1 MLVADLKAAAETEE
15 ADKAAT
21 AEQDSAAAARL
32 QCDLMAIQV
41 AKIQAA
47 ITKGEEGGA
56 DDVHGT
62 KKEKASKTVEQVKMA
77 KIQAAAITLVAA
89 KAAQV
94 TETSDNEVEKE
105 EVEEEGE
112 EAEAE
117 AEEGAEEKEV
127 ERVPGEENDE
137 AADSVIRTN
146 AANARLKVAM
156 VESILLLHHTKADEE
171 ARTRQDAEE
180 AAAARTVEGEH
191 NVIHGAAATA
201 EARVDAKVVVAVKDH
216 APIDA
221 APRPP
226 PPPPSSWWAA
236 KFNEAA
242 AEVVC
247 GFIKGKGGNA
257 EAEFVRKHLQK
268 LGVALGH
275 LASTVT
281 NSMTMIVAAAVLM
294 M

>member
-127 ERVPGEENDE
+127 ERVPGREENDE

-156 VESILLLHHTKADEE
+156 VESILLLHTKADEE

-180 AAAARTVEGEH
+180 AAAARTMEGEH

-226 PPPPSSWWAA
+226 PLPPPSWWKAA

-247 GFIKGKGGNA
+247 
-257 EAEFVRKHLQK
+257 V
-268 LGVALGH
+268 
-275 LASTVT
+275 S
-281 NSMTMIVAAAVLM
+281 
-294 M
+294 

>member
-1 MLVADLKAAAETEE
+1 MW
-15 ADKAAT
+15 
-21 AEQDSAAAARL
+21 QRRRRQARRWNNH
-32 QCDLMAIQV
+32 V
-41 AKIQAA
+41 
-47 ITKGEEGGA
+47 
-56 DDVHGT
+56 
-62 KKEKASKTVEQVKMA
+62 KTA

-146 AANARLKVAM
+146 ASNARLKVAM

-180 AAAARTVEGEH
+180 AAAARTMEGEH

-226 PPPPSSWWAA
+226 PLPPPSWWKAA

-247 GFIKGKGGNA
+247 GFIMGKGGNA
-257 EAEFVRKHLQK
+257 EADFVRKHLQK

-294 M
+294 MRRL

>member
-1 MLVADLKAAAETEE
+1 M
-15 ADKAAT
+15 
-21 AEQDSAAAARL
+21 
-32 QCDLMAIQV
+32 
-41 AKIQAA
+41 
-47 ITKGEEGGA
+47 
-56 DDVHGT
+56 
-62 KKEKASKTVEQVKMA
+62 
-77 KIQAAAITLVAA
+77 
-89 KAAQV
+89 
-94 TETSDNEVEKE
+94 
-105 EVEEEGE
+105 
-112 EAEAE
+112 
-117 AEEGAEEKEV
+117 

-156 VESILLLHHTKADEE
+156 VESILLLHTKADEE

-294 M
+294 MRRL